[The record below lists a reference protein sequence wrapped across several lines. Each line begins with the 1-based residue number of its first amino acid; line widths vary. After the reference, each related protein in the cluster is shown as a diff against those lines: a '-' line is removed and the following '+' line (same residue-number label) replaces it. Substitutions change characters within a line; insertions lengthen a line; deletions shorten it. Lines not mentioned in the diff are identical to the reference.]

1 MRRYRFALGGVAL
14 AAAAAMAAGCSGTGT
29 GSGSG
34 SPSPG
39 ASASSAATRSA
50 TDELVS
56 AAGKLRSSTY
66 TFTVKVGSTNMDGSA
81 DPSTKSVKLTSRALA
96 GGASVDIS
104 LLAVG
109 TDLYAQITGLS
120 MLGINSDTWLHV
132 DGTKIKSLA
141 LLGIADPSD
150 PTGVNSLGKQIVSA
164 SKSGSGEYTGTLDL
178 TKAAVAGIP
187 VAAIASMGDKAKSVP
202 FTASVDSQGRLAKES
217 FTVPAQGS
225 MPETPVTITYAGFG
239 SPVSISKPTANVQEA
254 PPAVYTLLGG

>member
-29 GSGSG
+29 GTG

-39 ASASSAATRSA
+39 ASASAAARSA

-66 TFTVKVGSTNMDGSA
+66 KFTVKVGSTSMDGSA
-81 DPSTKSVKLTSRALA
+81 DPSTKGVKLTSRAAA

-104 LLAVG
+104 LLAIG
-109 TDLYAQITGLS
+109 TDLYAQLTGLS
-120 MLGINSDTWLHV
+120 MLGINGDTWLHV

-150 PTGVNSLGKQIVSA
+150 PTGANSLSKQIVSA

-187 VAAIASMGDKAKSVP
+187 VAAITSMGDKAKAVP
-202 FTASVDSQGRLAKES
+202 FTASVDSQGRLTKES

-225 MPETPVTITYAGFG
+225 MPETPVTITYSDFG
-239 SPVSISKPTANVQEA
+239 SSVSISKPTTNVQEA
-254 PPAVYTLLGG
+254 PQAVYTFLGG